1 MTGETELRQ
10 ASDTF
15 LKRVERLHELEE
27 QKRTAVPGSPEM
39 LRLTR
44 LIEELASEVL
54 GTASRQTDL
63 AELAAKRQPT
73 KLRPIEDVPPRP
85 IHEILVEWR
94 DAERALEAVEAGSVE
109 WEAHRADVERLRD
122 EYRRAYEARED
133 TAATY

>member
-15 LKRVERLHELEE
+15 LRRVERLHELEE
-27 QKRTAVPGSPEM
+27 QKRLAEPGTPEM

-44 LIEELASEVL
+44 LIEELAAEVL

-73 KLRPIEDVPPRP
+73 RLRPIEDVPPRSIP
-85 IHEILVEWR
+85 EILGEWR
-94 DAERALEAVEAGSVE
+94 DAERSLTTAEAGSIE
-109 WEAHRADVERLRD
+109 WETHRADVERLRD
-122 EYRRAYEARED
+122 EYRRAYEGRQG
-133 TAATY
+133 

>member
-27 QKRTAVPGSPEM
+27 QKRTAEPGSPEM

-44 LIEELASEVL
+44 LVEELAGEVL

-63 AELAAKRQPT
+63 AELAAKRQPV
-73 KLRPIEDVPPRP
+73 KLRPIENVPPRP
-85 IHEILVEWR
+85 IPEILAQWR
-94 DAERALEAVEAGSVE
+94 DAERALDAAEPGSVE
-109 WEAHRADVERLRD
+109 WEARRADVERLRD
-122 EYRRAYEARED
+122 EYGRAYKERLD
-133 TAATY
+133 

>member
-15 LKRVERLHELEE
+15 LRRVERLHELEE
-27 QKRTAVPGSPEM
+27 QKRLAEPGTPEM

-44 LIEELASEVL
+44 LIEELAGEVL

-73 KLRPIEDVPPRP
+73 KLRPIEDVPPRSIP
-85 IHEILVEWR
+85 EILGDWR
-94 DAERALEAVEAGSVE
+94 DAERALAGAAAGSVE

-122 EYRRAYEARED
+122 EYRRAYEERQA
-133 TAATY
+133 